1 MLYGRR
7 WSQVWVVTA
16 IVASQIGSAEA
27 HVGRGALAGRIVD
40 PAGTAM
46 PGATVTVVEVGTNR
60 SRCGPKFS
68 TLRTRL
74 PSAHRTR
81 PWGPPH
87 LERLR
92 PQAIHESYNSR

>member
-46 PGATVTVVEVGTNR
+46 PGATRPPV
-60 SRCGPKFS
+60 SDKSS
-68 TLRTRL
+68 TTARL
-74 PSAHRTR
+74 
-81 PWGPPH
+81 
-87 LERLR
+87 
-92 PQAIHESYNSR
+92 